1 MESNG
6 GARVSF
12 TEVIKRYT
20 TYVIRSRHL
29 TLMMVSKSNGLS
41 LWDRLGGISF
51 KQDKDTCN
59 HRSSLTMNY
68 HLILSFSHGGFS
80 KKKNIL
86 NEQAIKT
93 TMKPRLDK
101 EPLMLVVS
109 LTKYVVSPNFV

>member
-12 TEVIKRYT
+12 TEVINRYT
-20 TYVIRSRHL
+20 TYIIRSRNL
-29 TLMMVSKSNGLS
+29 TLMMVSTIFLETIALICLFSPSNGLS

-80 KKKNIL
+80 KKKYL
-86 NEQAIKT
+86 ERA
-93 TMKPRLDK
+93 
-101 EPLMLVVS
+101 S
-109 LTKYVVSPNFV
+109 Y